1 MEIAFLIS
9 SQTLRFSSK
18 KSIKSVV
25 GGQERVDVIA
35 RCFLNL
41 HRWKNKIKANLS
53 LIIFLSHP
61 EEQSAITINHKEIS
75 DDVRSE
81 ADSTH
86 LLLDILSNNQE
97 SEIKIEKTSFED
109 LLKSLAENYRF
120 YYLTPNGTQINRLD
134 NRIDESGM
142 CFVLGSQHDL
152 TQNQENILYDFNTIP
167 LSLGKQNYL
176 ASHVI
181 TIVCYKLYSLNN
193 FSQDS

>member
-1 MEIAFLIS
+1 
-9 SQTLRFSSK
+9 
-18 KSIKSVV
+18 
-25 GGQERVDVIA
+25 VDVLA

-41 HRWKNKIKANLS
+41 HRWKNKINANLS

-81 ADSTH
+81 VYSTH
-86 LLLDILSNNQE
+86 LLLDILSNDQE
-97 SEIKIEKTSFED
+97 LEIKTEKTSFED

-120 YYLTPNGTQINRLD
+120 YYLTPNGTRINKLD
-134 NRIDESGM
+134 NRINESGM

-181 TIVCYKLYSLNN
+181 TIVCYKLYSLSN